1 MKPLTSITEDLKPDK
16 MLPTLYKKTS
26 TGADQ
31 MWSIGTYRNVIVT
44 QFGQVG
50 GKIQETHD
58 IVKTGKN
65 LGRANATTAIEQA
78 ELEAKAQWEKKKTA
92 KGYVESLS
100 DARKGKRDALV
111 TGGVDPMLAH
121 RFDEQGH
128 KITYPAFAQPKF
140 DGHRCIAMVDTEGT
154 ATLWSRTR
162 KPITGLPHLVRDIEE
177 WSAAR
182 GQTGL
187 VLDGELYNH
196 DYREKFEE
204 LTSFIR
210 NEDPKPGH
218 EVVQYHTYDVV
229 HTGPFS
235 FRNNILAA
243 SPMVGAMRR
252 VETVEVADEDELM
265 ITFERFLVQGYEGL
279 MVRNMAGEYVN
290 KRSYDLQKVKEF
302 IDEEFVIVGIEEGRG
317 KLEGHGIF
325 VCKTRDGVLFKAKLN
340 GPLAN
345 LRLYHDRPEFAV
357 GKLLTVKFQGYTAKN
372 GVPRFPV
379 ALRMRENI

>member
-1 MKPLTSITEDLKPDK
+1 MKALTRSTEDVKPDK

-31 MWSIGTYRNVIVT
+31 MWSIGTYRNIIIT

-58 IVKTGKN
+58 VVKTGKN
-65 LGRANATTAIEQA
+65 IGRSNETTAIEQA
-78 ELEAKAQWEKKKTA
+78 ELEAQAQWEKKKTA
-92 KGYVESLS
+92 KGYVESLG

-111 TGGVDPMLAH
+111 LGGVDPMLAH

-140 DGHRCIAMVDTEGT
+140 DGHRCIAMVDAEGR

-162 KPITGLPHLVRDIEE
+162 KPITGLPHIIRDVEFWAE
-177 WSAAR
+177 SR
-182 GQTGL
+182 GQRSV

-196 DYREKFEE
+196 AYREKFEE

-218 EVVQYHTYDVV
+218 EVVEYHVYDVA
-229 HTGPFS
+229 GPGTFADRHALLGA
-235 FRNNILAA
+235 FTL
-243 SPMVGAMRR
+243 VGSLCQ
-252 VETVEVADEDELM
+252 VETVEIADEDELM
-265 ITFERFLVQGYEGL
+265 LTFERFLVQGYEGL

-302 IDEEFVIVGIEEGRG
+302 IDEEFVVIGVEEGRG
-317 KLEGHGIF
+317 KLAGHGIF
-325 VCKTRDGVLFKAKLN
+325 VCKTNSGVEFRAKMKGELESLKQYYEN
-340 GPLAN
+340 P
-345 LRLYHDRPEFAV
+345 RSV
-357 GKLLTVKFQGYTAKN
+357 IGKLLTVKFQGYTTKN